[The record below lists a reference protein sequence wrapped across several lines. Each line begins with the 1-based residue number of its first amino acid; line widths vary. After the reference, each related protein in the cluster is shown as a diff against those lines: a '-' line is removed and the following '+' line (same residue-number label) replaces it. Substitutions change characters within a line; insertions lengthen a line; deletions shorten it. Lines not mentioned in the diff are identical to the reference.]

1 MCSVGGAADLKL
13 VPEIAKES
21 IPVISSSSDAKDEWR
36 SSQYLKSSNTTI
48 MILADRGTGK
58 WLKANSDI

>member
-21 IPVISSSSDAKDEWR
+21 IPVISSSSDAKDE
-36 SSQYLKSSNTTI
+36 
-48 MILADRGTGK
+48 
-58 WLKANSDI
+58 